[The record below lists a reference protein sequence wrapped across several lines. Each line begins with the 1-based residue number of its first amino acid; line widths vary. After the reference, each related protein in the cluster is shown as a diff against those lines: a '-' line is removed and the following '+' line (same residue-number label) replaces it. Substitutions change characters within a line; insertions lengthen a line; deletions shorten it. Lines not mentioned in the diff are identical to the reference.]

1 MMTSCEGGYIN
12 IMLVTV
18 GNVPVTQLV
27 RCQHIHDGDD
37 VIAVVIPKEHAPV
50 DIAQRI
56 AELLDEHGV
65 CAVPDTAE
73 GVAL

>member
-1 MMTSCEGGYIN
+1 MIHSCEGGYIN
-12 IMLVTV
+12 IMVAVAGTI
-18 GNVPVTQLV
+18 PITQLV

-50 DIAQRI
+50 DIAERI

-65 CAVPDTAE
+65 CTVPDNAE
-73 GVAL
+73 EVAS